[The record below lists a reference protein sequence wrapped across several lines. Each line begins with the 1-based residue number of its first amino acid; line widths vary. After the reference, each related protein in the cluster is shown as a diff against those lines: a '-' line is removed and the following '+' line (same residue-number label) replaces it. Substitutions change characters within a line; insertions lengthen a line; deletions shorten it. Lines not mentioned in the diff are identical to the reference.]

1 MKEITIAGK
10 TREEAVTK
18 ASVELNVPIENL
30 KIEVLEEPQKG
41 LFGFIGKK
49 ECRIHAT
56 VIKNSPEETDIPVSN
71 ANQEKEDIK
80 SDAPDAEE
88 TKELSKNDA
97 PDAEETKEL
106 SKNDTTDTEE
116 TKELSKNDT
125 TDTEKERETALET
138 SEEFLKQIFDFTGLK
153 GDIQLEF
160 DKENNIRINVKGE
173 DTSIFIGRRGDTLD
187 SLQFLTMLAVNK
199 KTEHYQRVILDI
211 ENYRE
216 KREESIT
223 HYADKMAR
231 IAVRQHRTVKLD
243 YMNPYER
250 RVVHSHLQ
258 CNRAVTTYSEGKEPY
273 RRVVITLK

>member
-49 ECRIHAT
+49 ECRIRAT
-56 VIKNSPEETDIPVSN
+56 VIKNSPEETEIPVSD

-88 TKELSKNDA
+88 TKELSKND
-97 PDAEETKEL
+97 TK
-106 SKNDTTDTEE
+106 DTE
-116 TKELSKNDT
+116 KEK
-125 TDTEKERETALET
+125 EKERETALET

-160 DKENNIRINVKGE
+160 DKENNIRINVKGD

-250 RVVHSHLQ
+250 RVIHSHLQ
-258 CNRAVTTYSEGKEPY
+258 SNRAVTTYSEGKEPY

>member
-56 VIKNSPEETDIPVSN
+56 VIKNSPEETDIPVSD
-71 ANQEKEDIK
+71 ADQEKEDIK
-80 SDAPDAEE
+80 SDAPDA
-88 TKELSKNDA
+88 
-97 PDAEETKEL
+97 
-106 SKNDTTDTEE
+106 EE

-258 CNRAVTTYSEGKEPY
+258 GNRAVTTYSEGKEPY

>member
-30 KIEVLEEPQKG
+30 KIEVLEESQKG

-56 VIKNSPEETDIPVSN
+56 VIKNSPEETDIPVSD
-71 ANQEKEDIK
+71 ADQEKEDIK
-80 SDAPDAEE
+80 SDAPDA
-88 TKELSKNDA
+88 
-97 PDAEETKEL
+97 
-106 SKNDTTDTEE
+106 EE

-258 CNRAVTTYSEGKEPY
+258 SNRAVTTYSEGKEPY

>member
-88 TKELSKNDA
+88 TKELSKNDTT
-97 PDAEETKEL
+97 DAEETKEL
-106 SKNDTTDTEE
+106 SKNDAPDAEE

-258 CNRAVTTYSEGKEPY
+258 GNRAVTTYSEGKEPY

>member
-80 SDAPDAEE
+80 SDAPDA
-88 TKELSKNDA
+88 
-97 PDAEETKEL
+97 
-106 SKNDTTDTEE
+106 EE

-258 CNRAVTTYSEGKEPY
+258 GNRAVTTYSEGKEPY

>member
-30 KIEVLEEPQKG
+30 KIEVLEESQKG

-56 VIKNSPEETDIPVSN
+56 VIKNSPEETDIPVSD
-71 ANQEKEDIK
+71 ADQEKEDIK
-80 SDAPDAEE
+80 SDAPDA
-88 TKELSKNDA
+88 
-97 PDAEETKEL
+97 
-106 SKNDTTDTEE
+106 EE

-153 GDIQLEF
+153 GGIQLEF

-258 CNRAVTTYSEGKEPY
+258 GNRAVTTYSEGKEPY

>member
-56 VIKNSPEETDIPVSN
+56 VIKNSPEETDIPVSD

-88 TKELSKNDA
+88 TKELSKND
-97 PDAEETKEL
+97 TK
-106 SKNDTTDTEE
+106 
-116 TKELSKNDT
+116 
-125 TDTEKERETALET
+125 DTEKERETALET

-258 CNRAVTTYSEGKEPY
+258 GNRAVTTYSEGKEPY

>member
-56 VIKNSPEETDIPVSN
+56 VIKNSPEETDIPVSD

-80 SDAPDAEE
+80 SDAPDA
-88 TKELSKNDA
+88 
-97 PDAEETKEL
+97 
-106 SKNDTTDTEE
+106 EE

-258 CNRAVTTYSEGKEPY
+258 SNRAVTTYSEGKEPY

>member
-80 SDAPDAEE
+80 SDAPDA
-88 TKELSKNDA
+88 
-97 PDAEETKEL
+97 
-106 SKNDTTDTEE
+106 EE

>member
-56 VIKNSPEETDIPVSN
+56 VIKNSPEETDIPVSD
-71 ANQEKEDIK
+71 ADQEKEDIK

-97 PDAEETKEL
+97 PDA
-106 SKNDTTDTEE
+106 EE

-258 CNRAVTTYSEGKEPY
+258 SNRAVTTYSEGKEPY

>member
-30 KIEVLEEPQKG
+30 KIEVLEESQKG

-56 VIKNSPEETDIPVSN
+56 VIKNSPEETDIPVSD
-71 ANQEKEDIK
+71 ADQEKEDIK
-80 SDAPDAEE
+80 SDAPDA
-88 TKELSKNDA
+88 
-97 PDAEETKEL
+97 
-106 SKNDTTDTEE
+106 EE

-258 CNRAVTTYSEGKEPY
+258 GNRAVTTYSEGKEPY